1 MSLGKRIGFGVA
13 VAWLSRVVTIL
24 ANLFLIPLMFHYLG
38 KEELGLWF
46 LLNSSNG
53 LLGLFGMGIAPIIT
67 RRIAL
72 AKGKSGESIE
82 VELSHES
89 KQEIGDL
96 VTIAQTLLKGI
107 AFIIFF
113 IASVI
118 GYFFINQ
125 LEIVEVSRQTV
136 LWSWIVL
143 CGGYSIGVW
152 VEYLNCLLTGMGYVG
167 FNGLILTV
175 LSLATNIINIV
186 VVISGGGLFELA
198 IILVVTSLAQR
209 FLLLAFIRNYK
220 PELLTIKGK
229 WNTKIVKSLI
239 KPSLDYWLKSLGTYT
254 ILRSDQYFIGTLIG
268 VSAIAS
274 YQATYQ
280 LVSNLRTLAVTLAN
294 SSIPFIS
301 QMWESGNLV
310 GVHQIVKRVCLSSL
324 LIVSIGTS
332 FLLVSGSDVIE
343 LWIGKE
349 GFIGYGILIV
359 FCLMIFFDT
368 QNMSLIECA
377 RATGKDKY
385 GKISIIAG
393 ILNIILT
400 MILIK
405 PLGLFGVS
413 LATLISLMLTE
424 NWYSLYE
431 PLLQLKLTL
440 QQYSKAVLLPVVI
453 AFIVNYSLN
462 SLVKLLISSSVE
474 QIVLVFLTM
483 LISLFLFLVMV
494 YQNVLDDT
502 FKHKINL
509 KIKLF
514 FARKKSS

>member
-229 WNTKIVKSLI
+229 WDTKIAKSLI
-239 KPSLDYWLKSLGTYT
+239 KPALDNWFASLSVFLIFRADV
-254 ILRSDQYFIGTLIG
+254 YFIGTFIG
-268 VSAIAS
+268 VPAIAP

-280 LVSNLRTLAVTLAN
+280 LVGNLRTLGVSFLLQ
-294 SSIPFIS
+294 SLPFIS
-301 QMWESGNLV
+301 QMWEAKQFDLV
-310 GVHQIVKRVCLSSL
+310 NKMVEKICLFGL
-324 LIVSIGTS
+324 LIVSIGSS
-332 FLLVSGSDVIE
+332 FLLVSGKNVLE
-343 LWIGKE
+343 LWIGKDAFV
-349 GFIGYGILIV
+349 GHLILV
-359 FCLMIFFDT
+359 TFCVMLFCET
-368 QNMSLIECA
+368 QNSCLVHSA
-377 RATGKDKY
+377 RATGFDKY
-385 GKISIIAG
+385 AIPSIIAG
-393 ILNIILT
+393 FLNIILT
-400 MILIK
+400 VILIK
-405 PLGLFGVS
+405 PFGLFGVS
-413 LATLISLMLTE
+413 FATLISLMLTE
-424 NWYSLYE
+424 NWYSPYKS
-431 PLLQLKLTL
+431 LLRLQFSLRKYLKN
-440 QQYSKAVLLPVVI
+440 VI
-453 AFIVNYSLN
+453 LVITNAFVISYIMNL
-462 SLVKLLISSSVE
+462 LVKISVTLFASETISV
-474 QIVLVFLTM
+474 FFTM
-483 LISLFLFLVMV
+483 AFSLFIFLS
-494 YQNVLDDT
+494 VLWDKIMDDNI
-502 FKHKINL
+502 KE
-509 KIKLF
+509 KIKSKLLCF
-514 FARKKSS
+514 F